1 MDTCGVMYIRVIVSS
16 SLSVAYNVHHVL
28 LAHKISENLGQL
40 YLHVLNGRKKTV
52 FCVTYTL
59 TLEDKVPFQMSP
71 LFT

>member
-52 FCVTYTL
+52 SV
-59 TLEDKVPFQMSP
+59 
-71 LFT
+71 